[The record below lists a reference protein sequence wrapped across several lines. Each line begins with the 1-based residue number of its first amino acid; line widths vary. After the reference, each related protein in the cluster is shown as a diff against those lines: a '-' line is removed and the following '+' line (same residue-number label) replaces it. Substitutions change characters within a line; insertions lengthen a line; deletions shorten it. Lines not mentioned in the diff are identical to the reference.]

1 MSFAIEGG
9 INTKILLCMYDVYA
23 GGAETQFRYLAEFL
37 SNNPDVEL
45 TCLFEKLDL
54 KKESRSINFL
64 EQHKIKYFNLNI
76 EPLSSKQ
83 GELFLKLHM
92 GKFRRYL
99 IEKKVDMFLKVQP
112 HFDWVITY
120 NYTFLPHTESFHRR
134 GTKILFSER
143 NDASVIKNSQD
154 YQGYVKLCDVVT
166 CNSKYSQKQINKYCG
181 INPIYIHNGIH
192 IRPECFRINDCRR
205 QKNIEVI
212 VSARISPEKNLDI
225 LLKAL
230 ILDRNLPIKIHV
242 CGKVASENY
251 YNKLLTRIN
260 EEKLEENII
269 FEGFQS
275 NMLDWYHKSAFVILP
290 SFQEG
295 TPNAILEAYAYG
307 IPAIASKIEPN
318 SVLFNDE
325 KLLFDPN
332 KAEELVE
339 AIYYICNLS
348 DEAFVDLIQKNYELV
363 CREYGIQK
371 MCFSYLNLLN

>member
-1 MSFAIEGG
+1 M
-9 INTKILLCMYDVYA
+9 
-23 GGAETQFRYLAEFL
+23 
-37 SNNPDVEL
+37 
-45 TCLFEKLDL
+45 
-54 KKESRSINFL
+54 
-64 EQHKIKYFNLNI
+64 
-76 EPLSSKQ
+76 
-83 GELFLKLHM
+83 
-92 GKFRRYL
+92 
-99 IEKKVDMFLKVQP
+99 
-112 HFDWVITY
+112 
-120 NYTFLPHTESFHRR
+120 
-134 GTKILFSER
+134 
-143 NDASVIKNSQD
+143 
-154 YQGYVKLCDVVT
+154 
-166 CNSKYSQKQINKYCG
+166 
-181 INPIYIHNGIH
+181 
-192 IRPECFRINDCRR
+192 
-205 QKNIEVI
+205 
-212 VSARISPEKNLDI
+212 SARISPEKNLDI
-225 LLKAL
+225 LLNAL

-260 EEKLEENII
+260 EEKLEDNII
-269 FEGFQS
+269 CEGFQS

>member
-1 MSFAIEGG
+1 
-9 INTKILLCMYDVYA
+9 
-23 GGAETQFRYLAEFL
+23 
-37 SNNPDVEL
+37 
-45 TCLFEKLDL
+45 
-54 KKESRSINFL
+54 
-64 EQHKIKYFNLNI
+64 
-76 EPLSSKQ
+76 
-83 GELFLKLHM
+83 M

-99 IEKKVDMFLKVQP
+99 IEKKVDMFLKAQP

-154 YQGYVKLCDVVT
+154 YQRYVKLCDVVT

-192 IRPECFRINDCRR
+192 IRSECFRINDCRR

-225 LLKAL
+225 LLNAL